1 MSLLPLSPDELLTT
15 TRAVR
20 KRLDFDRPVERSVIE
35 ECLQIA
41 IQAPT
46 GSNLQRW
53 HFVVVT
59 DQAKRRAI
67 AELYRKSWATYLSS
81 PTAATNLRFDD
92 PTRDTV
98 QQRVGDSAQY
108 LADHLERAPVFL
120 IPCFVG
126 RVDGQP
132 SSAQAG
138 HVGLDLAGRLELHAG
153 RARPRPRHGLD
164 HDVPAVR
171 ARGRRD
177 PRDPVRA
184 VHPGCARPGG
194 LHARHGLQA
203 RASGAAGERRAL
215 GQLVSRRAPGDAVR
229 RGRRGRP
236 VTPRARSAHRRWRT
250 GR

>member
-67 AELYRKSWATYLSS
+67 AELYRKSWANYLTS

-92 PTRDTV
+92 PTRDKV
-98 QQRVGDSAQY
+98 QQRVGESAQY
-108 LADHLERAPVFL
+108 LADHLEHAWGGSTGSRRTRRPGRGARSCRPSGASCWPRAPAA
-120 IPCFVG
+120 
-126 RVDGQP
+126 
-132 SSAQAG
+132 S
-138 HVGLDLAGRLELHAG
+138 
-153 RARPRPRHGLD
+153 ARP
-164 HDVPAVR
+164 
-171 ARGRRD
+171 
-177 PRDPVRA
+177 
-184 VHPGCARPGG
+184 
-194 LHARHGLQA
+194 
-203 RASGAAGERRAL
+203 
-215 GQLVSRRAPGDAVR
+215 
-229 RGRRGRP
+229 
-236 VTPRARSAHRRWRT
+236 
-250 GR
+250 

>member
-67 AELYRKSWATYLSS
+67 AELYRKSWATYLTS

-92 PTRDTV
+92 PTRDKV

-120 IPCFVG
+120 VPCFVG
-126 RVDGQP
+126 RIDGQP

-138 HVGLDLAGRLELHAG
+138 TWGSIL
-153 RARPRPRHGLD
+153 
-164 HDVPAVR
+164 PAVWSFMLAAR
-171 ARGRRD
+171 ARGLGTVLTTMCLRYEREVAAILGI
-177 PRDPVRA
+177 PYEQFTQAALVPVA
-184 VHPGCARPGG
+184 Y
-194 LHARHGLQA
+194 
-203 RASGAAGERRAL
+203 
-215 GQLVSRRAPGDAVR
+215 
-229 RGRRGRP
+229 
-236 VTPRARSAHRRWRT
+236 TRSTDFKPAHREPLASVVHWESW
-250 GR
+250 

>member
-1 MSLLPLSPDELLTT
+1 MTMSLLPLSPDELLTT

-35 ECLQIA
+35 ECLRIA

-67 AELYRKSWATYLSS
+67 AELYRKSWANYLTS

-92 PTRDTV
+92 PTRDKV
-98 QQRVGDSAQY
+98 QQRVGESAQY

-120 IPCFVG
+120 VPCFVG
-126 RVDGQP
+126 RIDGQP

-138 HVGLDLAGRLELHAG
+138 TWGSIL
-153 RARPRPRHGLD
+153 
-164 HDVPAVR
+164 PAVWSFMLAAR
-171 ARGRRD
+171 ARGLGTVLTTMCLRYEREVAAILRI
-177 PRDPVRA
+177 PYEQFTQAALIPVA
-184 VHPGCARPGG
+184 YT
-194 LHARHGLQA
+194 
-203 RASGAAGERRAL
+203 L
-215 GQLVSRRAPGDAVR
+215 GTDFKP
-229 RGRRGRP
+229 
-236 VTPRARSAHRRWRT
+236 AHREPLATVVHWDNW
-250 GR
+250 